1 MVLKTF
7 RTHSQ
12 VNLLKPGERR
22 FATQFIMLDRLRNSK
37 ESVIKCYI
45 DPVLAESVSKKAPS
59 YKELFQTAKDLIFD
73 PQFWL
78 DVNYLYAILEPIIKL
93 LRLSDNS
100 SKIPV
105 GFVGVIYHQFYSF
118 TINVAN
124 FTYRNRIHR
133 SDMIKLVNDR
143 WVQLHSPLHSAGF
156 CVHPAYQGY
165 DQHTNQDVWKD
176 FLDVIDRW
184 CDFETKKSILSQYS
198 KYREKRGLFCS
209 DLALVVFNIK
219 DDDPI
224 AWWSNLGCEVPELQ
238 AFATKVLSQSVSAS
252 PCETN
257 WSLYDWIVNKKRNR
271 LTPDKQRDLVYINV
285 SLRFVKNFSSI

>member
-1 MVLKTF
+1 MKQKILEIGPARICQVVTDNPNVNKALRRKMEEDFPHIIGSCCTTHQFDLLTEDVGKLSWAKGTLANCDKIVTNVRNHDMVLKTF
-7 RTHSQ
+7 KTHSQ
-12 VNLLKPGERR
+12 VNLLKPGETR

-105 GFVGVIYHQFYSF
+105 GFVGVIYHKFYLF

-156 CVHPAYQGY
+156 VSTLRIR
-165 DQHTNQDVWKD
+165 DMTN
-176 FLDVIDRW
+176 
-184 CDFETKKSILSQYS
+184 T
-198 KYREKRGLFCS
+198 
-209 DLALVVFNIK
+209 
-219 DDDPI
+219 PI
-224 AWWSNLGCEVPELQ
+224 RMCGKT
-238 AFATKVLSQSVSAS
+238 F
-252 PCETN
+252 
-257 WSLYDWIVNKKRNR
+257 
-271 LTPDKQRDLVYINV
+271 
-285 SLRFVKNFSSI
+285 